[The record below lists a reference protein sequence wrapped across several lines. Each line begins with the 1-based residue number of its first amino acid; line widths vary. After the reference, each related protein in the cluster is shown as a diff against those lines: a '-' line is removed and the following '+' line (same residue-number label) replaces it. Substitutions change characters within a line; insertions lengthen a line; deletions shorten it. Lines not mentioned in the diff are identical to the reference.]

1 MKSSIATCLV
11 LVLQLALSSV
21 LLAEEPENTD
31 PLSNLVLLPVESE
44 QISRDLREGYRS
56 VIAEYLGAE
65 YKVFTGSNVDDMLQ
79 TEFEKQCKISDD
91 VDAANSECVQNVAGE
106 LNADLVALPKIIQ
119 TAEGY
124 LVTLE
129 ISDVFTEQLITTYS
143 EICAGCSPLDLT
155 STFQKMIFN
164 KGSSTTSTPLFINTT
179 GPTSGGS
186 SSVVDLGTPV
196 KPQDRGKLAVLLL
209 ESIPSGAEVWLGD
222 IKAGTTPYQ
231 NLQLSSGQ
239 NLNITLKAQDYRD
252 LQVALTLQPGSNT
265 PKPFE
270 LTPAFGALSITS
282 EPSGA
287 DVYLSGELVGQTPYS
302 NKRLASA
309 KYLVDIRKPLYLPLS
324 NQTIAIE
331 DGQRTERSFKLEP
344 NFGDLSVASEP
355 PAATI
360 TLEASGREVY
370 RGSTPISLQLEP
382 ATYIL
387 SASKSGYAQRRFEV
401 TIARGDRT
409 SISKEQLQLRQL
421 LGTAIIS
428 SEPASPGARVLI
440 DGKDAGAIPLITE
453 LPVGTYEV
461 TIKADQLSGT
471 ANLQIR
477 DDQQQ
482 MLVVDLKAENV
493 VVNVIENLVVFDG
506 SPLQYSSWSKLL
518 PSSNFLFKSKD
529 LVSQTGSPQYLSNI
543 KKRYES
549 MVIAYLSLADK
560 QTSIPLITHP
570 DIPPALELT
579 QGEFEADSAFQIRF
593 NDAVDKRNQEVVA
606 LQADYQ
612 SRVELR
618 NEKIDLLEVEQSK
631 RRRALG
637 DQKIHFL
644 SDALRSE
651 FIGFKIE
658 LSHFDQYDAKMYYRL
673 VSNSS
678 DYERLISI
686 DANTGGRGS
695 TDKNRRLAENA
706 DKIVPSVTFRIDDDK
721 FQLHRVRL
729 HDSPSSN
736 ILANNASASIIEATL
751 ASTTENVPNLL
762 SEQVLIDSDI
772 FARKIVL
779 QKQNPNLID
788 EFRFTRVT
796 FNNGI
801 TEFRGT
807 GLQGDEI
814 WQKVQKLRNRRL
826 DKNAY
831 IFAVSI
837 ENYINETDV
846 PYATNSAE
854 LIAELF
860 RLKAG
865 VPEANIFLLTGRS
878 TTGTFIEGTFRK
890 LLNALEINEDSKL
903 YFYYAG
909 HGLPTSKAVYM
920 LPSDAITGAYIDDGF
935 NLGGFLER
943 IAKTNIKHA
952 YIFLDTCFSGKTDLD
967 TLAYKGV
974 SEVGLSP
981 QKPKLADNFTVFY
994 GCKVSQFAN
1003 AYNNKRHRMMTYYLT
1018 EGVLNG
1024 RDSIHELA
1032 DYVSENVRRTSARLG
1047 PDHMQE
1053 PYVEGNKKVKL
1064 F

>member
-155 STFQKMIFN
+155 NTFQKMIFN

-302 NKRLASA
+302 DPRLASA

-344 NFGDLSVASEP
+344 NFGDLSVASDP
-355 PAATI
+355 SAATI
-360 TLEASGREVY
+360 TLEADGREVF
-370 RGSTPISLQLEP
+370 RGTSPISLQLEP

-477 DDQQQ
+477 DGEQQT
-482 MLVVDLKAENV
+482 LVVELAKGVANV
-493 VVNVIENLVVFDG
+493 RAVSQSELIKLIG
-506 SPLQYSSWSKLL
+506 STHSDYTKLDASGNKL
-518 PSSNFLFKSKD
+518 PSSARSWACVLDNRS
-529 LVSQTGSPQYLSNI
+529 G
-543 KKRYES
+543 
-549 MVIAYLSLADK
+549 
-560 QTSIPLITHP
+560 LIW
-570 DIPPALELT
+570 
-579 QGEFEADSAFQIRF
+579 
-593 NDAVDKRNQEVVA
+593 EV
-606 LQADYQ
+606 
-612 SRVELR
+612 
-618 NEKIDLLEVEQSK
+618 K
-631 RRRALG
+631 
-637 DQKIHFL
+637 
-644 SDALRSE
+644 
-651 FIGFKIE
+651 
-658 LSHFDQYDAKMYYRL
+658 
-673 VSNSS
+673 
-678 DYERLISI
+678 
-686 DANTGGRGS
+686 T
-695 TDKNRRLAENA
+695 
-706 DKIVPSVTFRIDDDK
+706 
-721 FQLHRVRL
+721 
-729 HDSPSSN
+729 
-736 ILANNASASIIEATL
+736 
-751 ASTTENVPNLL
+751 
-762 SEQVLIDSDI
+762 
-772 FARKIVL
+772 
-779 QKQNPNLID
+779 
-788 EFRFTRVT
+788 
-796 FNNGI
+796 
-801 TEFRGT
+801 
-807 GLQGDEI
+807 
-814 WQKVQKLRNRRL
+814 
-826 DKNAY
+826 
-831 IFAVSI
+831 
-837 ENYINETDV
+837 
-846 PYATNSAE
+846 
-854 LIAELF
+854 
-860 RLKAG
+860 
-865 VPEANIFLLTGRS
+865 
-878 TTGTFIEGTFRK
+878 
-890 LLNALEINEDSKL
+890 
-903 YFYYAG
+903 
-909 HGLPTSKAVYM
+909 
-920 LPSDAITGAYIDDGF
+920 DDGGAHDKD
-935 NLGGFLER
+935 NYYSWGG
-943 IAKTNIKHA
+943 
-952 YIFLDTCFSGKTDLD
+952 
-967 TLAYKGV
+967 KGV
-974 SEVGLSP
+974 SDVALGWVENSP
-981 QKPKLADNFTVFY
+981 
-994 GCKVSQFAN
+994 
-1003 AYNNKRHRMMTYYLT
+1003 
-1018 EGVLNG
+1018 
-1024 RDSIHELA
+1024 
-1032 DYVSENVRRTSARLG
+1032 
-1047 PDHMQE
+1047 
-1053 PYVEGNKKVKL
+1053 GNKYPESRWNGKGNRYDDWNKL
-1064 F
+1064 VDSANSEQLCGFSDWRVPDLYQLASLVRCHGGSYQSLDKGCSGSYQRPTIDTDYFPNAKSSWYWSASPVAGNSNLAWHFFFDYGYDNGVSYRYFDVHVRLVRSGQ

>member
-1 MKSSIATCLV
+1 MKSSTAICLI

-21 LLAEEPENTD
+21 LLAEEANNTD

-155 STFQKMIFN
+155 NTFQKMIFN

-231 NLQLSSGQ
+231 NLQLSYGQ

-309 KYLVDIRKPLYLPLS
+309 KYLVDIRKPLYFPLS

-344 NFGDLSVASEP
+344 NFGDLSIASEP
-355 PAATI
+355 SAATI
-360 TLEASGREVY
+360 TLEADGREVF
-370 RGSTPISLQLEP
+370 RGTSPIALQLEP

-409 SISKEQLQLRQL
+409 SISKEQLQLRRL
-421 LGTAIIS
+421 SGTAVIS

-477 DDQQQ
+477 DGEQRTLVIKLQGVQQSEPKPKPEPKTSSTAKVRPNIRTVSQ
-482 MLVVDLKAENV
+482 SKLIQL
-493 VVNVIENLVVFDG
+493 IG
-506 SPLQYSSWSKLL
+506 STHSDYTKLDAQGNELPKSAQSWSCVLDNR
-518 PSSNFLFKSKD
+518 SG
-529 LVSQTGSPQYLSNI
+529 LVW
-543 KKRYES
+543 
-549 MVIAYLSLADK
+549 
-560 QTSIPLITHP
+560 
-570 DIPPALELT
+570 
-579 QGEFEADSAFQIRF
+579 
-593 NDAVDKRNQEVVA
+593 EV
-606 LQADYQ
+606 
-612 SRVELR
+612 
-618 NEKIDLLEVEQSK
+618 K
-631 RRRALG
+631 
-637 DQKIHFL
+637 
-644 SDALRSE
+644 
-651 FIGFKIE
+651 
-658 LSHFDQYDAKMYYRL
+658 
-673 VSNSS
+673 
-678 DYERLISI
+678 
-686 DANTGGRGS
+686 T
-695 TDKNRRLAENA
+695 
-706 DKIVPSVTFRIDDDK
+706 
-721 FQLHRVRL
+721 
-729 HDSPSSN
+729 
-736 ILANNASASIIEATL
+736 
-751 ASTTENVPNLL
+751 
-762 SEQVLIDSDI
+762 
-772 FARKIVL
+772 
-779 QKQNPNLID
+779 
-788 EFRFTRVT
+788 
-796 FNNGI
+796 
-801 TEFRGT
+801 
-807 GLQGDEI
+807 
-814 WQKVQKLRNRRL
+814 
-826 DKNAY
+826 
-831 IFAVSI
+831 
-837 ENYINETDV
+837 
-846 PYATNSAE
+846 
-854 LIAELF
+854 
-860 RLKAG
+860 
-865 VPEANIFLLTGRS
+865 
-878 TTGTFIEGTFRK
+878 
-890 LLNALEINEDSKL
+890 
-903 YFYYAG
+903 
-909 HGLPTSKAVYM
+909 
-920 LPSDAITGAYIDDGF
+920 DDGGARDKD
-935 NLGGFLER
+935 NKYRWGG
-943 IAKTNIKHA
+943 
-952 YIFLDTCFSGKTDLD
+952 
-967 TLAYKGV
+967 KGV
-974 SEVGLSP
+974 SDVALG
-981 QKPKLADNFTVFY
+981 KYRD
-994 GCKVSQFAN
+994 
-1003 AYNNKRHRMMTYYLT
+1003 NNKRSESRWTGSGKRYGDWNKLVDDANSEQLCGFADWRVPDLY
-1018 EGVLNG
+1018 
-1024 RDSIHELA
+1024 ELA
-1032 DYVSENVRRTSARLG
+1032 SLVRCRGGSYKNLDAGCSGSYQKPTIDTDYFPNAKSSWYWSASPNAYL
-1047 PDHMQE
+1047 
-1053 PYVEGNKKVKL
+1053 
-1064 F
+1064 